1 MDFSDEL
8 NQSDQAILQAA
19 SQIFCSAIAA
29 GKVNGENHTKVF
41 SYSIKSALRMASI
54 VKHTVVTDEEVPWPE

>member
-29 GKVNGENHTKVF
+29 GKVTIANHGQML
-41 SYSIKSALRMASI
+41 SYSIKSAVRMASM
-54 VKHTVVTDEEVPWPE
+54 VKHTVVTDEELPWPE

>member
-1 MDFSDEL
+1 MDSSAEL

-29 GKVNGENHTKVF
+29 GKVHAGNHAQVF
-41 SYSIKSALRMASI
+41 SYSVKSAVRMASS
-54 VKHTVVTDEEVPWPE
+54 VKHAVITNEELPWPE